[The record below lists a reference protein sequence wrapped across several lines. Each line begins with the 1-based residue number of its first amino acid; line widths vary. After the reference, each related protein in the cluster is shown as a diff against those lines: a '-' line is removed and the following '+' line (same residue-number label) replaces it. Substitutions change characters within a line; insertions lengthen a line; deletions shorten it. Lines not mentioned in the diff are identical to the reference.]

1 MRFAKLK
8 STTALALLAAL
19 AIPVQLVAQKNIR
32 YTVTDLGTLGGSFS
46 HAFGINNKG
55 SVVGFATL
63 TGDTALHAFLWRNG
77 VMTDLGTLGGSDTL
91 PYSQANSVNERD
103 EVAGFSETSV
113 PDPLGENSCGDS
125 LVCLPVLWRNGVMT
139 PLPTL
144 GGNNGM
150 ANSIN
155 SRGQVV
161 GQAENT
167 VHDPTCVPPQVLQFK
182 PAIWEKGEVD
192 ALPTLAGYPDGLAQ
206 AINDNGQAVGV
217 SVDCSFSAG
226 SGLLWRHGKFTDL
239 GNVDP
244 IAINNRAQVTGIGS
258 DSRAFLWQDGAF
270 TDLGTLPGDVVSFG
284 NAINDKGQVVGQSCG
299 ASACGGRAFLW
310 ENGVMTDLNALV
322 PAASPLYLFEAV
334 GINSRG
340 QIVGT
345 GVQNSTGE
353 QHAFLLTPSNGKFA
367 GESVSTAAQG
377 STSERPTVV
386 LPENVR
392 RVLRQRLGYRYR
404 VPGLGASRPE

>member
-1 MRFAKLK
+1 
-8 STTALALLAAL
+8 
-19 AIPVQLVAQKNIR
+19 
-32 YTVTDLGTLGGSFS
+32 
-46 HAFGINNKG
+46 
-55 SVVGFATL
+55 
-63 TGDTALHAFLWRNG
+63 
-77 VMTDLGTLGGSDTL
+77 MT
-91 PYSQANSVNERD
+91 YHR
-103 EVAGFSETSV
+103 
-113 PDPLGENSCGDS
+113 
-125 LVCLPVLWRNGVMT
+125 W
-139 PLPTL
+139 
-144 GGNNGM
+144 
-150 ANSIN
+150 
-155 SRGQVV
+155 
-161 GQAENT
+161 
-167 VHDPTCVPPQVLQFK
+167 H
-182 PAIWEKGEVD
+182 
-192 ALPTLAGYPDGLAQ
+192 
-206 AINDNGQAVGV
+206 
-217 SVDCSFSAG
+217 FSAG